1 MKQYSTKREKNEQG
15 FTLIELLVVMVIL
28 GILAGLIVPRFM
40 ERPEEARRVKAKLQI
55 ENLENA
61 LKLFKIDNGFYPSTE
76 QGLAA
81 LVQKPETGRVTR
93 NWREGG
99 YLEKGVIPKDPWDN
113 DFKYLNPG
121 VHNRDFDLWSMG
133 PDGEDG
139 GEGKDADVTNWEER
153 K

>member
-1 MKQYSTKREKNEQG
+1 LKQYSTKREKNEQG